1 MDNNEFVKKFEEKV
15 KIAKEGDAERRKELD
30 ELKNKLIANIQQEFL
45 EAIPEEL
52 PLNKEFWISSEYIRS
67 EYKKGNYFVDDVGFN
82 GFFRLEHF
90 MKEVSEELSKML
102 NRKVEINSF
111 KIAAVGY
118 DFRFSTCC

>member
-1 MDNNEFVKKFEEKV
+1 MDNNKFVKKFEEKV

-30 ELKNKLIANIQQEFL
+30 ELKKKLIANIQDEFL

-52 PLNKEFWISSEYIRS
+52 PLDKEFWISSKYIRS
-67 EYKKGNYFVDDVGFN
+67 EYKKGNYFVDNVGFN

-90 MKEVSEELSKML
+90 MKEIREELSKML
-102 NRKVEINSF
+102 NRKVEITSF

-118 DFRFSTCC
+118 DFRFSTRC